1 MPKRKVDTKG
11 STTYGKAAVN
21 VLLKEESKP
30 AAPKQT
36 SKDDL
41 QLVLQSFR
49 LLIAELCQQFG
60 MGHPGGAIG
69 MAAFGVA
76 LWNYTMRYAPHS
88 PDWFNRDRF
97 IFSNGHACLFQYANL
112 YLSGYKAMTWEQLL
126 SYRSERPDSLC
137 PGHSETEHEGIE
149 LTTGPLGQ
157 GISNGGGAGHR
168 YQAPSCDVQSPG
180 VRGCEQP
187 YMVLE
192 GVGCEALSYAGHL
205 KLNNNTVM
213 YDNNQITCDGSVD
226 LANTEDVN
234 KKMETCGWEVVDV
247 MDCVNN
253 VEGIVA
259 ALEKG
264 RDPKRTKTLFINVR
278 SIIGVRSAVAG
289 QAVSHG
295 APLGKDKVAAMK
307 KTHGWDTQK
316 VFHIPD
322 KVKKFYEDNPAR
334 GEDYVREWDDL
345 LVRYTKEHPDLAA
358 TFKDRMAGK
367 LPSNWASMI
376 PSALPSDPTPFRKSN
391 SMVMSRIFAECPTFM
406 VGTADLTPSVNVTW
420 PDYKTFNAPD
430 VTPTAGKKGSYKGR
444 YLHYGIR
451 EHAMGAIANGLA
463 AYSPR
468 TIMPVT
474 STFFIFYLYA
484 APAVRMGALQK
495 LPVIHVA
502 THDSI
507 GAGEDGPTHQPV
519 ELAALFRAMPHLE
532 YMRPGDSE
540 EVAGAYVLH

>member
-112 YLSGYKAMTWEQLL
+112 AFQMAVGLAIATKHLAATFNRPGFEVVNNPTWCSVGDACLQ
-126 SYRSERPDSLC
+126 
-137 PGHSETEHEGIE
+137 
-149 LTTGPLGQ
+149 
-157 GISNGGGAGHR
+157 
-168 YQAPSCDVQSPG
+168 
-180 VRGCEQP
+180 
-187 YMVLE
+187 E